1 MDINNKNIGIAFT
14 GSFCTFSRA
23 FSELE
28 KLTKYNCNI
37 FTVFSKKS
45 ASINTRFGDADDFIK
60 RAYEITKNKPIL
72 TIEDA
77 EPIGPKAFLDVLAIM
92 PCTGNTAAKLCN
104 GITDSPVLM
113 AAKAHLRNE
122 APLVIS
128 IATNDGL
135 GANMKNIGMLMN
147 MKNIYFVPFGQDEP
161 HKKTKSLI
169 AHTELLIPTIEL
181 ALDGK
186 QLQPVIISPFN
197 NKKGE

>member
-1 MDINNKNIGIAFT
+1 
-14 GSFCTFSRA
+14 
-23 FSELE
+23 
-28 KLTKYNCNI
+28 
-37 FTVFSKKS
+37 
-45 ASINTRFGDADDFIK
+45 
-60 RAYEITKNKPIL
+60 
-72 TIEDA
+72 
-77 EPIGPKAFLDVLAIM
+77 M

-147 MKNIYFVPFGQDEP
+147 MKNINFVPFGQDEP